1 MPARSRISRRTFS
14 IVTAGAAAAAMVAAY
29 LGRPWIRE
37 RVRPLYDGRRP
48 AYDATAP
55 TGSLAEAELSAI
67 LALVEVLVPARYHP
81 GPARAR
87 SIVQAATS
95 TEPGLLMEYSAAAS
109 FLDRLATK
117 RSARPFADLTSSERD
132 ALLARVLW
140 EYPAGPRGNRRN
152 YFLARTEPLLI
163 GSAASR
169 LRSLVVRDL
178 LRRFFVEA
186 QPLLIGY
193 SNVRGVPGD
202 PRAYVTPPASSPASS
217 TTGL

>member
-1 MPARSRISRRTFS
+1 
-14 IVTAGAAAAAMVAAY
+14 MVAAY

-37 RVRPLYDGRRP
+37 RIRPLYDGIRP
-48 AYDATAP
+48 AYDRTAATGP
-55 TGSLAEAELSAI
+55 MAEAELSAI

-95 TEPGLLMEYSAAAS
+95 TEPGLLMEYSAAAGY
-109 FLDRLATK
+109 LDGLAT
-117 RSARPFADLTSSERD
+117 RRFTSPFADLTSPQRD
-132 ALLARVLW
+132 VLLARVLR

-169 LRSLVVRDL
+169 LRALVVRDL
-178 LRRFFVEA
+178 LRRFFMEA

-193 SNVRGVPGD
+193 ANVRGVPGD
-202 PRAYVTPPASSPASS
+202 PRAYVTPPASPPASP